1 MRGVGGNFGFLRSK
15 ATFSDSSLSNL
26 HYRKDKSRQGGV
38 AAMDVRERQEKHR
51 DETEQN
57 DDDCFHHEI
66 KIGNALRSVAK

>member
-1 MRGVGGNFGFLRSK
+1 
-15 ATFSDSSLSNL
+15 
-26 HYRKDKSRQGGV
+26 
-38 AAMDVRERQEKHR
+38 MDVRERQEKHR